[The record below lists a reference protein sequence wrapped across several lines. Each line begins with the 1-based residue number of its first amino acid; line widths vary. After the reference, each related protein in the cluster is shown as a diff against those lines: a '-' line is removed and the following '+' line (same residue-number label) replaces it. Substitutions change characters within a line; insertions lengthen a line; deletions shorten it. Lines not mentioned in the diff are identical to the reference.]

1 MNENM
6 KILLA
11 EDDLTTSAILSAVL
25 KKWGYEPI
33 LVKDGQEAWE
43 TLQQPDCPSLVIL
56 DWLMPRMQGLE
67 VIQHVRA
74 KIVDKPPY
82 IILLTSKDEM
92 ESILSGLEAG
102 ANDYIKK
109 PFDNAE
115 LRARI
120 HVGQR
125 SIELQTNL
133 YETQKRLEHLA
144 THDPLTGILNRRAI
158 LQSLSKELA
167 RIRREKQPNLKSMLC
182 IGFFDLDHFKQ
193 INDQHGHQSGDEV
206 LIGLVNCLKGELRE
220 YDVFGRMGGD
230 EFLII
235 APGVD
240 SENHENLFKR
250 IVLSIEK
257 CKIQTETGILSLTV
271 SMGVSI
277 AKPDCNEDQLLH
289 TADIAMYQAK
299 REGGNRVVFSK

>member
-1 MNENM
+1 MNKAM

-11 EDDLTTSAILSAVL
+11 EDDITTSAILEAVL
-25 KKWGYEPI
+25 IKWGYEPI
-33 LVKDGQEAWE
+33 VVKDGQDAWE
-43 TLQQPDCPSLVIL
+43 ILQQPDCPGLVIL

-74 KIVDKPPY
+74 KIVEKPPY

-92 ESILSGLEAG
+92 ESILTGLEAG

-120 HVGQR
+120 RVGQR
-125 SIELQTNL
+125 SIELQSKL
-133 YETQKRLEHLA
+133 YETQIRLEHLA

-158 LQSLSKELA
+158 LQSLSKEVA
-167 RIRREKQPNLKSMLC
+167 RIRREKLPNPKSKLC
-182 IGFFDLDHFKQ
+182 IGFFDIDNFKE

-206 LIGLVNCLKGELRE
+206 LIGLVDCLKNTLRE
-220 YDVFGRMGGD
+220 YDFFGRTGGD

-240 SENHENLFKR
+240 SENYENLFKR
-250 IVLSIEK
+250 IVNAIEK
-257 CKIQTETGILSLTV
+257 SKIQTETGILSVKV

-277 AKPDCNEDQLLH
+277 AKPDCSEDQLLH
-289 TADIAMYQAK
+289 IADTAMYKAK
-299 REGGNRVVFSK
+299 REGGNRVVFTI